1 MKKIKKVKSDK
12 VLISTFDLLEKDYEE
27 LKLKIKKSE
36 QDEKEKGDQPRS

>member
-27 LKLKIKKSE
+27 LKLKIKKSL
-36 QDEKEKGDQPRS
+36 QDEKEKGDQPGS